1 MKIFFNNTVFFMSS
15 TNQLFTSDPTSTQL
29 YSYNENLSS
38 WVNSSKIL
46 NLSSFQNM
54 KFIPNSQTLSSLPK
68 LNVSTF
74 DQLNSIVATTLIDL
88 TNIVPN
94 QFKDSI
100 SYTFTRSNTESLN
113 NTDIALN
120 FVPRYPDM
128 AKLLKV
134 DLPLNENKFINA
146 SSCVIGDSTSTTI
159 CQVVSMQNQSMTI
172 QYPYN
177 QTKITLNNV
186 LNQFSSTNNLT
197 ITLFTQQS

>member
-1 MKIFFNNTVFFMSS
+1 MSS

>member
-1 MKIFFNNTVFFMSS
+1 MSS

-88 TNIVPN
+88 TNIIPN

-100 SYTFTRSNTESLN
+100 SYTFTRSSTESLN

-128 AKLLKV
+128 AKLFKV

-146 SSCVIGDSTSTTI
+146 SSCVISDSTSTTI

-197 ITLFTQQS
+197 ITLLTQQS

>member
-1 MKIFFNNTVFFMSS
+1 MSS

-177 QTKITLNNV
+177 QTKITLKNV

-197 ITLFTQQS
+197 ITLLTQQS